1 MAINV
6 LLIIKQSFN
15 IHWELLL
22 QSEVGNINELFGQDK
37 VDYVN
42 ITTGYQDIDTL
53 IEVLAIFCSYGLW

>member
-22 QSEVGNINELFGQDK
+22 QSEVSNINELFGQDK

-53 IEVLAIFCSYGLW
+53 IEVLAVFCSYGLW